1 MDHGIATDRT
11 RAPAFVKQ
19 PQVLGGFSCQHVV
32 RELVTVVF
40 KQKPEQMPA
49 NICRVHL
56 YMLVLNVILA

>member
-40 KQKPEQMPA
+40 KQKPNA
-49 NICRVHL
+49 CK
-56 YMLVLNVILA
+56 